1 MKNRAY
7 HPFTNRTAILLSL
20 LIGTVLNAIMSLGYI
35 YSKDREPSAD
45 VRTVCIFVTNII
57 LLYLLYTFC
66 FKTVQL
72 KINKTS
78 KFCFLIGESFLIA
91 SLLSFA
97 LSKFF
102 FLLIS
107 DSRILVNEYYTTN
120 LIKDLILS
128 IIVLF
133 STFLLNSVSE
143 RQQTLLENEKLIA
156 ENLRIR
162 YEVLKSQVD
171 PHFLF
176 NSLNTLNGLIVV
188 DADKSQEFVQNL
200 SSVFRYAIGNKEVTY
215 LEEELDFTESYGS
228 LMKIRYGNNLQI
240 IFNINEKYKTYH
252 IMPISLQLLVENAIK
267 HNIISDKK
275 PLIITIET
283 TSNDTIRVL
292 NNIQPKHNIKSGHG
306 IGLANIAER
315 YRLLFQKE
323 VTITQTDVFCVELP
337 LIKQPATTKS

>member
-7 HPFTNRTAILLSL
+7 HTFTNRTAIILSL
-20 LIGTVLNAIMSLGYI
+20 IIGTILNAIMSLGYI
-35 YSKDREPSAD
+35 YSKDIEPSAEI
-45 VRTVCIFVTNII
+45 RTVCIFLTNIV

-72 KINKTS
+72 KINKAS
-78 KFCFLIGESFLIA
+78 KFGFLIGESFLITI
-91 SLLSFA
+91 LLSLA

-102 FLLIS
+102 FLLMS
-107 DSRILVNEYYTTN
+107 DSRIIVDEYYTTN

-128 IIVLF
+128 IIVLL

-143 RQQTLLENEKLIA
+143 RQQALLENEKLIA

-162 YEVLKSQVD
+162 YEVLKNQVD

-176 NSLNTLNGLIVV
+176 NSLNTLNGLIAIDV
-188 DADKSQEFVQNL
+188 DKSQEFVQNL

-215 LEEELDFTESYGS
+215 LNEELDFTESYGS
-228 LMKIRYGNNLQI
+228 LMKIRYGDNLQI
-240 IFNINEKYKTYH
+240 ITNVSEKYKTYY

-267 HNIISDKK
+267 HNVISNKN

-283 TSNDTIRVL
+283 TSSDTIRVL
-292 NNIQPKHNIKSGHG
+292 NNIQPKHNVQSGAR

-315 YRLLFQKE
+315 YKLLFQKE
-323 VTITQTDVFCVELP
+323 VIITQTDIFCVEIP
-337 LIKQPATTKS
+337 LIKQI